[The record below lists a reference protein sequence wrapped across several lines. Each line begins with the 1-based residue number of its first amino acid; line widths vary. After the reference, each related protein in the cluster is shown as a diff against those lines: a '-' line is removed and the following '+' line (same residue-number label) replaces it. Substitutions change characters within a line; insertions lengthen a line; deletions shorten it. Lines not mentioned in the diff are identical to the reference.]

1 MTWELDAPS
10 GVYKNHALSSD
21 IRREA
26 MYDVQTLKMLRAE
39 PGFGKRRGDTITI
52 TRIMQLPVAGRVG
65 EQDTLPQGRPAVNT
79 RSLTVNGWGFK
90 VPVTEFEEM
99 LTSFDL
105 NSHIQQML
113 RDQMSLTMDLMATT
127 ALKKTLYTYTPATG
141 GGSFTTNGVA
151 GGTAT
156 ANLAVADLRLI
167 RDQLR
172 KNKAPYFRSGRYCAI
187 LSTRAARGLKN
198 DPEYKDWIAPHTEA
212 GMVSGLLQPDIE
224 GFEVYESNNVYS
236 FLDLIGS
243 STVCGDGI
251 FFGADPGYTAI
262 VQSPE
267 LRAGIPMELGT
278 FREVGWYGVME
289 ADITWDQPSL
299 SRVIKLASS

>member
-1 MTWELDAPS
+1 MTWVLDAPA

-21 IRREA
+21 IRKEA
-26 MYDVQTLKMLRAE
+26 MYDVQTLKFLRAE
-39 PGFGKRRGDTITI
+39 PGFGKKKGDTVTI
-52 TRIMQLPVAGRVG
+52 TRFMQLPVAGRVG
-65 EQDTLPQGRPAVNT
+65 EQDALPQGRPAVNT
-79 RSLTVNGWGFK
+79 RSLTVGAWGFK

-105 NSHIQQML
+105 SNYIQQML

-127 ALKKTLYTYTPATG
+127 ALKKTLFTYTPAVG
-141 GGSFTTNGVA
+141 GGTFQTNGA
-151 GGTAT
+151 PGGVAT
-156 ANLAVADLRLI
+156 ANLAIADLRLL

-172 KNKAPYFRSGRYCAI
+172 KNKAPHFRSGKYVGI
-187 LSTRAARGLKN
+187 LSTRAARGIKN
-198 DPEYKDWIAPHTEA
+198 DPEYKDWIAPQRDDGVVT
-212 GMVSGLLQPDIE
+212 GLMQPDVE
-224 GFEVYESNNVYS
+224 GFELYETNNIYS
-236 FLDLIGS
+236 FLDLLGT
-243 STVCGDGI
+243 STVCGDAI

-262 VQSPE
+262 VQQPE

-278 FREVGWYGVME
+278 FREIGWYGVMD

>member
-1 MTWELDAPS
+1 MTWVLDAPA

-21 IRREA
+21 IRKEA
-26 MYDVQTLKMLRAE
+26 MWDVQTLKFLRAE
-39 PGFGKRRGDTITI
+39 PGFGKKRGDTITI
-52 TRIMQLPVAGRVG
+52 TRFMQLPVAGRVG
-65 EQDTLPQGRPAVNT
+65 EQDALPQGRPAINT
-79 RSLTVNGWGFK
+79 RSLTVGAWGFK

-105 NSHIQQML
+105 SNYIQQML

-127 ALKKTLYTYTPATG
+127 ALKKTLFTYTPLVG
-141 GGSFTTNGVA
+141 GGTFQTNGGNGGVA
-151 GGTAT
+151 S
-156 ANLAVADLRLI
+156 ANLAIADLRLL

-172 KNKAPYFRSGRYCAI
+172 KNKAPYFRSGKYVAI

-198 DPEYKDWIAPHTEA
+198 DPEYKDWIAPHSENP
-212 GMVSGLLQPDIE
+212 MVSGLLQPDIE
-224 GFEVYESNNVYS
+224 GFEVYETNNPYS
-236 FLDLIGS
+236 FLDTIGA

-262 VQSPE
+262 VQNPE
-267 LRAGIPMELGT
+267 LRAGLPMELGT
-278 FREVGWYGVME
+278 FREIGWWGVMD

-299 SRVIKLASS
+299 SRVIKLASA

>member
-1 MTWELDAPS
+1 MTWVLDAPS

-26 MYDVQTLKMLRAE
+26 MYDTQTLKFLRAE

-52 TRIMQLPVAGRVG
+52 TRFMQLPVAGRVG
-65 EQDTLPQGRPAVNT
+65 EQDALPQGRPAINT
-79 RSLTVNGWGFK
+79 RSLTINAWGFK

-99 LTSFDL
+99 LTDFDL
-105 NSHIQQML
+105 ANQIQQML

-127 ALKKTLYTYTPATG
+127 ALKKTLYTYTPLVG
-141 GGSFTTNGVA
+141 GGSFQTNGGN

-156 ANLAVADLRLI
+156 ANLSIADLRVI

-172 KNKAPYFRSGRYCAI
+172 KNKAPYFRSGKFIGI
-187 LSTRAARGLKN
+187 LSTRAARGIKN
-198 DPEYKDWIAPHTEA
+198 DPEYKDWIAPQTSEP
-212 GMVSGLLQPDIE
+212 MISGLLQPDIE
-224 GFEVYESNNVYS
+224 GFELYETNNAYS
-236 FLDLIGS
+236 FLDTIGA

-262 VQSPE
+262 VQQPE
-267 LRAGIPMELGT
+267 LRAGLPMELGT
-278 FREVGWYGVME
+278 FREIGWWAVME
-289 ADITWDQPSL
+289 ADITWDQPTL
-299 SRVIKLASS
+299 SRVIKLASA